1 MDTQNKYQIIKTRLQ
16 KKFPFFGG
24 ILTKNEQV
32 MDAQWRVE
40 LVSDLEKLFGDVEGD
55 GFDKALG
62 GYVEFSIDAAKNQE
76 FFIKRGHY
84 KATNFS
90 EVKHELLDNA
100 EHMLGN
106 YLPGMFVSHYFWPH
120 HYRMGRRYRSEIMP
134 RVRDR
139 SPRLFVEVGTGS
151 AMYTLLTMSS
161 LAQVRGI
168 GYDISPH
175 SVAFGRR
182 VATAFGFADRFTFV
196 EQDAFANPPRDKAD
210 YIVSQE
216 VLEHLE
222 DPLTFCKNL
231 HGILKDDGYAYI
243 TAAVTAAHSDHIYLF
258 NSPAELKSMLEAA
271 GFRSVLYIEESSD
284 DRRVPD
290 KTPRICGH
298 LLEKYR

>member
-1 MDTQNKYQIIKTRLQ
+1 MDTQEKFQFIKNRLQ
-16 KKFPFFGG
+16 VKFPFFAG
-24 ILTKNEQV
+24 ILKKGEQL
-32 MDAQWRVE
+32 MDAQWCVE
-40 LVSDLEKLFGDVEGD
+40 LVSDLEKLFGDVQGD
-55 GFDKALG
+55 GFDKALS

-76 FFIKRGHY
+76 FFLKRGHY
-84 KATNFS
+84 KAAKFT
-90 EVKHELLDNA
+90 EVKRNLYDNA
-100 EHMLGN
+100 DHMLGN

-120 HYRMGRRYRSEIMP
+120 HYRMGSRYRSEIIPKMF
-134 RVRDR
+134 DR

-161 LAQVRGI
+161 LPTVHGI

-222 DPLTFCKNL
+222 DPLVFCKNL
-231 HGILKDDGYAYI
+231 CGILKDDGYAYI
-243 TAAVTAAHSDHIYLF
+243 TAAITAAHSDHIYLF
-258 NSPAELKSMLEAA
+258 NSPAELKFMLEAA
-271 GFRSVLYIEESSD
+271 GFRSVMYIEEASID
-284 DRRVPD
+284 IRVPEM
-290 KTPRICGH
+290 TPRICGH
-298 LLEKYR
+298 LLVKA